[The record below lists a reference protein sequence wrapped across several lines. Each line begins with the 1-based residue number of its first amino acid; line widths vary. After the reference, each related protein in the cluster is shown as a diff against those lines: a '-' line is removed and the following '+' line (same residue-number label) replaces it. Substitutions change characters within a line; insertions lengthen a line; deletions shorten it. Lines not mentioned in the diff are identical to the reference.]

1 MRMIACLC
9 VLVHQERSG
18 PQGSHTASVL
28 RRVADRHPRV
38 RQLWAADADAVE
50 VCLEQS
56 PQDNVYV
63 RSEIRHGALR
73 QGSLVGVEHPGERGL
88 HGVVMLG
95 PLVVPWAP
103 ASRDLVALAQEMR
116 PAAHRIQ
123 LLVGPR
129 DQVAALQELLAPQL
143 RHPRL
148 VRAEQ
153 PHYAVDSRSLLSAD
167 SEAPIR
173 QATIADFEQVVEAG
187 AAMHLEE
194 VGFDPLSSDPV
205 GFRQRVLTLIRRGW
219 VRIWVIDGQ
228 LVFKAECAAVTPEAV
243 QLQGVWTR
251 PDRRGRG
258 LATAGM
264 ATVCRQLLG
273 ETQSVTLFVNDF
285 NLGAVR
291 VYERVGFERIGTMRS
306 VLF

>member
-1 MRMIACLC
+1 M
-9 VLVHQERSG
+9 
-18 PQGSHTASVL
+18 L

-38 RQLWAADADAVE
+38 RQLWAADADAVDA
-50 VCLEQS
+50 CLEQS
-56 PQDNVYV
+56 PQENVYV

-73 QGSLVGVEHPGERGL
+73 QGSLVGVEHPWERGL
-88 HGVVMLG
+88 HAVVMLG

-103 ASRDLVALAQEMR
+103 ATRDLTALAQEMR
-116 PAAHRIQ
+116 PTARRIQ

-129 DQVAALQELLAPQL
+129 DQVAALQELLSPQL

-153 PHYAVDSRSLLSAD
+153 PHYAVDSSGLRGSD
-167 SEAPIR
+167 QVAPIR
-173 QATIADFEQVVEAG
+173 KATLADFEQVVAAG

-194 VGFDPLSSDPV
+194 VGFDPLESDPV

-219 VRIWVIDGQ
+219 VRIWTAEGQ

-243 QLQGVWTR
+243 QIQGVWTR
-251 PDRRGRG
+251 PDRRGQG

-264 ATVCRQLLG
+264 ATVCRQLLE

-285 NLGAVR
+285 NLGAIR
-291 VYERVGFERIGTMRS
+291 VYERVGFRRIGTMRS